1 MVVKNP
7 ITEEQDKRWDPP
19 PFSRFKCNTDGSWK
33 QESGVGGGLDGQM
46 LWVGAKMLPDVG
58 SVLETEAEALRWAM
72 SSLTRFG
79 YGDVLFET
87 DFQVLVK
94 MLQGVKEI

>member
-33 QESGVGGGLDGQM
+33 QESGVGGGGRILRDHDGLM
-46 LWVGAKMLPDVG
+46 LWAEAKMLPDVG

-72 SSLTRFG
+72 SSLTQLWIQRC
-79 YGDVLFET
+79 V
-87 DFQVLVK
+87 V
-94 MLQGVKEI
+94 